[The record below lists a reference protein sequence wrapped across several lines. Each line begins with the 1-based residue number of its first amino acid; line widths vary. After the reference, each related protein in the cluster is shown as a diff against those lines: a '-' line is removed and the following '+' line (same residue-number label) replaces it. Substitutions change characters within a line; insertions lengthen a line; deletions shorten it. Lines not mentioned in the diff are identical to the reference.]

1 MQEMTK
7 LGRREIT
14 VLVAILLAGAAWA
27 VFTYLNGSRKSEVLV
42 FRLCVAQEQKG
53 CPSDT
58 AFVKNVGDD
67 TVTRWAQGPCAGYR
81 SRRIIVND
89 GPTQDCGC
97 FLADVTC
104 SSE

>member
-1 MQEMTK
+1 M
-7 LGRREIT
+7 LGRRELT

-27 VFTYLNGSRKSEVLV
+27 AFTYLNGSRGKSDLLV

-53 CPSDT
+53 CPSDA
-58 AFVKNVGDD
+58 AFVKNVGED
-67 TVTRWAQGPCAGYR
+67 TVSRWAQNQCAGYR

-89 GPTQDCGC
+89 CPTKDCGC